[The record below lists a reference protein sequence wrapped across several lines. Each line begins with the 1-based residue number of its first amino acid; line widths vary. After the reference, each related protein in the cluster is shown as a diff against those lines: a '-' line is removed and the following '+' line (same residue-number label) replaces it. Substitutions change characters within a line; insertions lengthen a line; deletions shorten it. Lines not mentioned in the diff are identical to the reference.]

1 MTVMETKTA
10 AARGDIYISSVN
22 GISENGE
29 ILNIDNTGNR
39 VEAITYDPLHGIAL
53 IYEIQGNYEKA
64 VNTYDRIL
72 ENLKEEWNFSE
83 SEPVNVI
90 LKEKQRLMELMVRT

>member
-1 MTVMETKTA
+1 MRIVWSFRLQT
-10 AARGDIYISSVN
+10 IQN
-22 GISENGE
+22 
-29 ILNIDNTGNR
+29 
-39 VEAITYDPLHGIAL
+39 YDPLHGIAL

-83 SEPVNVI
+83 GEPVNVI
-90 LKEKQRLMELMVRT
+90 LKEKQRLMELIVRT